1 MSYAINSKGEYLGVV
16 EENDTRIH
24 KYVPYHVDLPYDAIW
39 SDELETW
46 IRAYYIDEDGK
57 PIEKGSTTEY
67 SVVTREK
74 PEVDGVMFDIEKNK
88 WSFDQSKIVD
98 VKEQLI
104 TEHFIDALDTISNN
118 HLVIQN
124 IVTLIDNVTLKQNIL
139 NVANSIQ
146 SATTTEEV
154 DEQVVV
160 LNTLLN

>member
-1 MSYAINSKGEYLGVV
+1 
-16 EENDTRIH
+16 
-24 KYVPYHVDLPYDAIW
+24 
-39 SDELETW
+39 
-46 IRAYYIDEDGK
+46 
-57 PIEKGSTTEY
+57 
-67 SVVTREK
+67 
-74 PEVDGVMFDIEKNK
+74 MFDIEKNK